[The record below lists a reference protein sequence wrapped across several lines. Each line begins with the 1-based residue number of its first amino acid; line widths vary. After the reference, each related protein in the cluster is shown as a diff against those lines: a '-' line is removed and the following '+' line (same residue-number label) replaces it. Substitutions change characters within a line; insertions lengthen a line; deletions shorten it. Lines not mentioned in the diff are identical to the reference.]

1 MISPVKLFKD
11 YNYCLFR
18 CKSESTYFK
27 RLLFH
32 KIWIHD
38 KVLNS
43 SPLNAG
49 LPWMT
54 YNAIF
59 FLNNILKGNEIVFE
73 TGCGGST
80 LFYLE
85 RVQSLLS
92 IEHESSWLE
101 KLKQDRRMLKYSK
114 KWKYSHNSLQ
124 MGKYNNA
131 DNSPYLQRIRELP
144 DNSFHLGSIDGRL
157 RSQSLIISANKIMS
171 GGHLLL
177 DNSDRITYSEGMQ
190 YLDELGW
197 FKETLNGLGFD
208 QKWKSYSCV
217 WRKP

>member
-1 MISPVKLFKD
+1 
-11 YNYCLFR
+11 
-18 CKSESTYFK
+18 
-27 RLLFH
+27 
-32 KIWIHD
+32 
-38 KVLNS
+38 
-43 SPLNAG
+43 
-49 LPWMT
+49 MT

-80 LFYLE
+80 IFYLE

-92 IEHESSWLE
+92 IEHESSWSE
-101 KLKQDRRMLKYSK
+101 KLKRDKRISKYSK
-114 KWKYSHNSLQ
+114 KWECDHRDLHRD
-124 MGKYNNA
+124 KYNNT
-131 DNSPYLQRIRELP
+131 DDSPYLQRIRELP
-144 DNSFHLGSIDGRL
+144 DNSFNMGSIDGRL

-177 DNSDRITYSEGMQ
+177 DNSDRISYSEGMQ

-208 QKWKSYSCV
+208 QKWESYSCV

>member
-1 MISPVKLFKD
+1 MISTLKLFKD

-18 CKSESTYFK
+18 SKTESSYFV
-27 RLLFH
+27 RSLFH
-32 KIWIHD
+32 KIWFHD
-38 KVLNS
+38 KVLKS

-59 FLNNILKGNEIVFE
+59 FLNNILKGNEIAFE

-80 LFYLE
+80 IFYLE

-92 IEHESSWLE
+92 IEHESSWSG
-101 KLKQDRRMLKYSK
+101 KLKRDKRISKYSK
-114 KWKYSHNSLQ
+114 KWECAHGDLHLDKS
-124 MGKYNNA
+124 NNA
-131 DNSPYLQRIRELP
+131 DDSPYLQRIRELP
-144 DNSFHLGSIDGRL
+144 DNSFNLGSIDGRL

-177 DNSDRITYSEGMQ
+177 DNSDRITYTEGMQ

-208 QKWKSYSCV
+208 QKWESYSCV

>member
-1 MISPVKLFKD
+1 MISPVKLVKD

-18 CKSESTYFK
+18 SKTESNYFV
-27 RLLFH
+27 RSLFH
-32 KIWIHD
+32 KIWFHD
-38 KVLNS
+38 RVLKSN
-43 SPLNAG
+43 PLNAG

-80 LFYLE
+80 IFYLE

-101 KLKQDRRMLKYSK
+101 KLKRDKRIIKYSTRWEYAHK
-114 KWKYSHNSLQ
+114 SLKLD
-124 MGKYNNA
+124 KYNNV
-131 DNSPYLQRIRELP
+131 DDSPYLERLRELP
-144 DNSFHLGSIDGRL
+144 DNSFSLGSIDGRL

-177 DNSDRITYSEGMQ
+177 DNSDRKTYSEGIQ
-190 YLDELGW
+190 YLDKLGW
-197 FKETLNGLGFD
+197 CKETLHGLGYS
-208 QKWKSYSCV
+208 QKWESYSCV
-217 WRKP
+217 WKKP